1 VCRTTPRGPLHVV
14 RILGR
19 SRRWRAAAGAA
30 LMALGG
36 REPDEAPGR
45 WARVGG
51 TRIVAL
57 LLLVAVL
64 AVLARPVGLRGVAL
78 VTVADG
84 LGLDV
89 PRPFAP
95 AVEQVPDVIGGVEVD
110 RYAPSANGVSSADP
124 AIVLVP
130 GAAPA
135 GRDDERVVAIATA
148 LARASRTVVVP
159 ELEVY
164 GENLVPADIERL
176 VNVAGALSRDHR
188 PVVLAGLSFGGS
200 LSLVAA
206 DDPRLADRVALVA
219 TFGAYAD
226 LAGVIQAVTTGVSL
240 VDGEQIGW
248 DPDPRAAEIVEEQ
261 LLGLLTRADREA
273 VVAVLMKDRDA
284 ASLRSELQAVY
295 DLLQDDDPER
305 TMVHVDAAPEAVRD
319 RIAEVSPARA
329 APALA
334 VPIVALHTRDD
345 PVIPY
350 GELARLKVAYP
361 RTEALT
367 LATFD
372 HVGLGDEDAGWW
384 VTARDLWTTAR
395 FVHRVLGA

>member
-1 VCRTTPRGPLHVV
+1 
-14 RILGR
+14 
-19 SRRWRAAAGAA
+19 
-30 LMALGG
+30 MALGG
-36 REPDEAPGR
+36 REPDEAPGG
-45 WARVGG
+45 WAGVGG

-57 LLLVAVL
+57 LLLVALL
-64 AVLARPVGLRGVAL
+64 AVLARPVSLRVVAV
-78 VTVADG
+78 VTVAEG
-84 LGLDV
+84 LGLEV

-95 AVEQVPDVIGGVEVD
+95 AVERVPDVIGGVEVD
-110 RYAPSANGVSSADP
+110 RYAPSADGVSSADP

-130 GAAPA
+130 GAVPA

-148 LARASRTVVVP
+148 LARASGGVVVP

-164 GENLVPADIERL
+164 GEELVPADIERL
-176 VNVAGALSRDHR
+176 VEVAGALSRDHG

-206 DDPRLADRVALVA
+206 DDPRLVDRVALVA

-226 LAGVIQAVTTGVSL
+226 LAGVVQAVTTGVSL

-261 LLGLLTRADREA
+261 LLGLLTGADREL
-273 VVAVLMKDRDA
+273 VVAVLVGRRDA
-284 ASLRSELQAVY
+284 ASLRSELRAVY
-295 DLLQDDDPER
+295 DLLEDDDPER
-305 TMVHVDAAPEAVRD
+305 TMAHVDAAPASVRG

-329 APALA
+329 APDLV

-350 GELARLKVAYP
+350 GELARLEIVYAQ
-361 RTEALT
+361 TEALT

-372 HVGLGDEDAGWW
+372 HVGLGDEDEGWW
-384 VTARDLWTTAR
+384 VTVRDLWTTAR

>member
-1 VCRTTPRGPLHVV
+1 
-14 RILGR
+14 
-19 SRRWRAAAGAA
+19 
-30 LMALGG
+30 MASEA
-36 REPDEAPGR
+36 REPDGAPAG
-45 WARVGG
+45 WAGVGG
-51 TRIVAL
+51 TRIMTL
-57 LLLVAVL
+57 LLLVVLL
-64 AVLARPVGLRGVAL
+64 AVLARPVGLRVVAL
-78 VTVADG
+78 VTVAEG

-95 AVEQVPDVIGGVEVD
+95 AVGQVPDVIGGVEVD
-110 RYAPSANGVSSADP
+110 RYAPSADGVSSTDP
-124 AIVLVP
+124 PIVLVP

-164 GENLVPADIERL
+164 GEDLVPADIERL
-176 VNVAGALSRDHR
+176 VDVAGALSRDG

-226 LAGVIQAVTTGVSL
+226 LAGVVQAVTTGVSL
-240 VDGEQIGW
+240 VGGEQIGW
-248 DPDPRAAEIVEEQ
+248 DPDPRAAEVVEEQ
-261 LLGLLTRADREA
+261 LLGLLTGADREV
-273 VVAVLMKDRDA
+273 VVAVLAGARDA
-284 ASLRSELQAVY
+284 ASLRSELRAVY
-295 DLLQDDDPER
+295 DLLEDDDPER
-305 TMVHVDAAPEAVRD
+305 TMAHVDAAPEAVRV
-319 RIAEVSPARA
+319 RVAEVSPVRA
-329 APALA
+329 APDLA
-334 VPIVALHTRDD
+334 VPIVALHARDD

-350 GELARLKVAYP
+350 GELARLEVAYAQ
-361 RTEALT
+361 TEALT

-372 HVGLGDEDAGWW
+372 HVGLGDEDEGWW

-395 FVHRVLGA
+395 FVHRVLGG

>member
-1 VCRTTPRGPLHVV
+1 
-14 RILGR
+14 
-19 SRRWRAAAGAA
+19 
-30 LMALGG
+30 MAL
-36 REPDEAPGR
+36 
-45 WARVGG
+45 VL
-51 TRIVAL
+51 IVAF
-57 LLLVAVL
+57 L
-64 AVLARPVGLRGVAL
+64 AVMARPGGLRVLAL
-78 VTVADG
+78 VTVAEG
-84 LGLDV
+84 LGLQV

-95 AVEQVPDVIGGVEVD
+95 AVEQVPDVVGGVEVD
-110 RYAPSANGVSSADP
+110 RYADSANGASSTHP

-135 GRDDERVVAIATA
+135 GRGDQRVVAIATA
-148 LARASRTVVVP
+148 LARAARTVVVP

-164 GENLVPADIERL
+164 GEDLVPADIERL
-176 VNVAGALSRDHR
+176 VDLAEALSRDHG

-226 LAGVIQAVTTGVSL
+226 LAGVVQAATTGVSL

-248 DPDPRAAEIVEEQ
+248 DPDPRAAEVIEGQ
-261 LLGLLTRADREA
+261 LLGLLTRADRELL
-273 VVAVLMKDRDA
+273 VAVLAGDRDA
-284 ASLRSELQAVY
+284 ASLRSDLRAVY
-295 DLLQDDDPER
+295 GLLEDDDPGR
-305 TMVHVDAAPEAVRD
+305 TMAHLDAAPVTVRD
-319 RIAEVSPARA
+319 RIGEVSPARA
-329 APALA
+329 APDLD

-350 GELARLKVAYP
+350 GELSRLEVVYGQ
-361 RTEALT
+361 TEALT

-372 HVGLGDEDAGWW
+372 HVGPGDEDEDWW